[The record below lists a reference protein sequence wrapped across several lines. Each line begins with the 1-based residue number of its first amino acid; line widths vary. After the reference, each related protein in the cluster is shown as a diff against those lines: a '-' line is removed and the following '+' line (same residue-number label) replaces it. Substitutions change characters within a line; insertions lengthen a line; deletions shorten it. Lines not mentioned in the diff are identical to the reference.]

1 MAKVGFEAGKA
12 FFDVAQQA
20 IDIHLGIV
28 SFRRRECNT
37 GTAYNPTAGEV
48 SSDRKRILF
57 VCTANQRRSKT
68 AEDLYG
74 HDDRYEVKSA
84 GVADFASVPLTLG
97 LLQWADLVF
106 VMEEGDHRQKIK
118 AAFPDARTTIEVLD
132 IEDKWPRGDPELIE
146 LLTRRLKRRLGL
158 PQQRA
163 ESGIMRE
170 SDEEG

>member
-1 MAKVGFEAGKA
+1 M
-12 FFDVAQQA
+12 
-20 IDIHLGIV
+20 I
-28 SFRRRECNT
+28 
-37 GTAYNPTAGEV
+37 
-48 SSDRKRILF
+48 SDRKRILF

-84 GVADFASVPLTLG
+84 GVAEFASVRVTLG
-97 LLQWADLVF
+97 LLQWAELVF
-106 VMEEGDHRQKIK
+106 VMEEGDHRQRIRRDFP
-118 AAFPDARTTIEVLD
+118 AALSTIEVLD

-146 LLTRRLKRRLGL
+146 LLTRRLKRHLGL
-158 PQQRA
+158 PQRRA